1 MPYFTIKE
9 VAQKTGLST
18 GTLRL
23 YVGQGRF
30 PKAGKIDKKTW
41 LIPEADI
48 QKFLI
53 APRDPGRPK
62 QKKRHEDV
70 GRGYERHRQS
80 SE

>member
-9 VAQKTGLST
+9 VSQKTGLST

-41 LIPEADI
+41 LIPESDI
-48 QKFLI
+48 QKFL
-53 APRDPGRPK
+53 ATPRDPGRPK
-62 QKKRHEDV
+62 SGKVQ
-70 GRGYERHRQS
+70 G
-80 SE
+80 